1 MRGNKEIWHWFWETL
16 GRWYNF
22 LRSVPYIL
30 HRERVV
36 MIVSHLFTES
46 CLPERDKLIR
56 GRDGR
61 RLEYPPI
68 PLVPANFTI
77 NHLISGTEG

>member
-1 MRGNKEIWHWFWETL
+1 
-16 GRWYNF
+16 
-22 LRSVPYIL
+22 
-30 HRERVV
+30 